1 MTMISRGW
9 SGLMLASAAVAVAL
23 CSPSRVVAQHHHHY
37 VNPSY
42 HYHDSYNHGHYH
54 QNYYAQDQHY
64 HVYSSPITY
73 AARTHLDTLA
83 SDLKYAANRVAWDM
97 YENYTANPGYRE
109 TYREAY
115 KMLQDA
121 KHIYTLV
128 YDEQYHLHQHP
139 GGVDH
144 IATDLR
150 DILALYQH
158 IQQDI
163 ARWSPTIYNPYHDAG
178 LLHAKMQKFGEVLNH
193 ILADYGIP
201 APVAGAPA
209 APSASLD
216 PPTPQYAPGTAS
228 YAPVAPSY
236 SAPQPGA
243 PGYAP
248 AAPVY
253 ATPQPNAPTQP
264 YTAPPGVIPPSSPAV
279 AP

>member
-1 MTMISRGW
+1 MSKRGF
-9 SGLMLASAAVAVAL
+9 SALGCAAVMAVATL
-23 CSPSRVVAQHHHHY
+23 AATGTVQAQHHHHY
-37 VNPSY
+37 VNPTY
-42 HYHDSYNHGHYH
+42 QYGGHTHGHYH

-64 HVYSSPITY
+64 HVYSSPMVY
-73 AARTHLDTLA
+73 AARTHVDTLA
-83 SDLKYAANRVAWDM
+83 IDLKYAANRIAWDM
-97 YENYTANPGYRE
+97 YENYTSNPGYRD

-150 DILALYQH
+150 DISALYQH

-163 ARWSPTIYNPYHDAG
+163 ARWSPTVYNPYHDAG

-193 ILADYGIP
+193 IMADYGIQAPVSTGPAAPTGPTTQIDPP
-201 APVAGAPA
+201 APSAGPTPGFAPSAPFSGGAPA
-209 APSASLD
+209 APSFSSPQPQSLNSSLD
-216 PPTPQYAPGTAS
+216 VPPNV
-228 YAPVAPSY
+228 VAPN
-236 SAPQPGA
+236 
-243 PGYAP
+243 
-248 AAPVY
+248 
-253 ATPQPNAPTQP
+253 T
-264 YTAPPGVIPPSSPAV
+264 PGV